1 MVTIRALRTALRPHD
16 FSCIFSGNSVLA
28 LGPHVMLIYYSHN
41 ILELFMVFA
50 GHWSLYEVGILYVLF
65 GAMIKEA
72 LHFCGLI
79 F

>member
-1 MVTIRALRTALRPHD
+1 MVTIRALRITLRPHV

-28 LGPHVMLIYYSHN
+28 LGPHVILIYYSHN